1 MSGIYQNYYFLCLMP
16 IWQSLSFEANIFPL
30 NELSPKFPAM
40 IFFPFIDRKCNERK
54 VNKDCFFSP

>member
-1 MSGIYQNYYFLCLMP
+1 MP